1 MNRSLIE
8 SFVAQATLAPNS
20 HNTQPW
26 LFSIDEN
33 AIELRADRKRSLGV
47 VDPGNREMVISCGA
61 ALGTLRAAINGAGYD
76 VDVVRFPDPAEPD
89 YLARVTIGK
98 ARKPTPQEEWRVAAI
113 TKRRTNRGPFEPW
126 QVPRDTLTMMH
137 RTAAGEGAWLHV
149 VGDVDEKFAVAS
161 LIAQGDRRQ
170 GGDPEFRKEL
180 ASWLHPNITHA
191 RDGMP
196 GNAFGIGDV
205 MSLPF
210 PWVIRT
216 FDWGNGQ
223 SAKDRELALGSPI
236 LAVLGTDEDSPPEW
250 LRAGEALALALLD
263 MTAAGLAASFMNQP
277 IEVEELRTELS
288 TRLDLAGAPQLILRI
303 GYAVR
308 SVPATPRRVLSDVVL
323 N

>member
-1 MNRSLIE
+1 MNRSLIQ
-8 SFVAQATLAPNS
+8 SFVAKATLAPNS

-26 LFSIDEN
+26 LFSIEKD
-33 AIELRADRKRSLGV
+33 AIELRADRTRSLPV
-47 VDPGNREMVISCGA
+47 VDPGNRAMVISCGA
-61 ALGTLRAAINGAGYD
+61 ALGTLRAAIQGAGYD
-76 VDVVRFPDPAEPD
+76 ADVARFPDPADPD
-89 YLARVTIGK
+89 LLARTTIGK
-98 ARKPTPQEEWRVAAI
+98 PRKATPQEQWRAESI

-137 RTAAGEGAWLHV
+137 RTAAAEGAWLHV
-149 VGDVDEKFAVAS
+149 IGDMDEKFEVAS
-161 LIAQGDRRQ
+161 LIAEGDRRQ
-170 GGDPEFRKEL
+170 GSDPEFRKEL
-180 ASWLHPNITHA
+180 ASWLHPNMSHA

-196 GNAFGIGDV
+196 ANTFGVGDV

-223 SAKDRELALGSPI
+223 SAKDRELALGSPV
-236 LAVLGTDEDSPPEW
+236 LAVLGTDEDSPADW

-277 IEVEELRTELS
+277 IEVDDLRAQLT
-288 TRLDLAGAPQLILRI
+288 TRLDLAGAPQLILRV

-308 SVPATPRRVLSDVVL
+308 AAPAAPRRVLADVVL